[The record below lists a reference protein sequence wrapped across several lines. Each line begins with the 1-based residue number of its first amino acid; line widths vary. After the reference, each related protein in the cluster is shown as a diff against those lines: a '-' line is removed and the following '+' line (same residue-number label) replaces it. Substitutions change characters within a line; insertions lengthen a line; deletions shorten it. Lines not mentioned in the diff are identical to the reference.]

1 MVKRVYGIISCP
13 VEYLHFGGGKAE
25 GTYAGGRRKE
35 KVIRE
40 KVFLSRYYPDMIL
53 IIIIQE
59 SGGKKEEE
67 RVVERESFLFALL
80 SGQNIIPLLTNAKKS
95 N

>member
-1 MVKRVYGIISCP
+1 MIIISRIRS
-13 VEYLHFGGGKAE
+13 EQKLLSKSLQRNGIGGKAE

-53 IIIIQE
+53 IP
-59 SGGKKEEE
+59 S
-67 RVVERESFLFALL
+67 L
-80 SGQNIIPLLTNAKKS
+80 
-95 N
+95 

>member
-1 MVKRVYGIISCP
+1 MAFRALKKVRLFQFISCP

-53 IIIIQE
+53 FIGKGRLQGANYLII
-59 SGGKKEEE
+59 
-67 RVVERESFLFALL
+67 
-80 SGQNIIPLLTNAKKS
+80 NY
-95 N
+95 

>member
-1 MVKRVYGIISCP
+1 MTSSIISCP

-40 KVFLSRYYPDMIL
+40 KVFLSL
-53 IIIIQE
+53 II
-59 SGGKKEEE
+59 
-67 RVVERESFLFALL
+67 R
-80 SGQNIIPLLTNAKKS
+80 T
-95 N
+95 

>member
-1 MVKRVYGIISCP
+1 MALVLLRAVIISCP

-40 KVFLSRYYPDMIL
+40 KVFLSL
-53 IIIIQE
+53 II
-59 SGGKKEEE
+59 
-67 RVVERESFLFALL
+67 R
-80 SGQNIIPLLTNAKKS
+80 T
-95 N
+95 